1 MNEQKKPN
9 PVDIHIGSR
18 LKRRRDEQG
27 MSQDTLGAHLGIS
40 FQQIQKYEKGTN
52 RLAASRLFE
61 IAEILKTP
69 LAYFLTV
76 CRKAAPAKAGL
87 PRVMRQ
93 VTNPGFFPRLRERTS
108 VALSPRL
115 MTRLSASVFSN
126 WSKRSPSSANNPPLG
141 FVTALATARVCRT

>member
-1 MNEQKKPN
+1 MLRRASLNQSLAACPMNEQKKPN

-69 LAYFLTV
+69 LAYFFD
-76 CRKAAPAKAGL
+76 GL
-87 PRVMRQ
+87 PKGGASQ
-93 VTNPGFFPRLRERTS
+93 GGFAESDAAGYEPGFLSTPEGKNLIPS
-108 VALSPRL
+108 ALIGDS
-115 MTRLSASVFSN
+115 F
-126 WSKRSPSSANNPPLG
+126 LG
-141 FVTALATARVCRT
+141 FPNRL